1 MSRIETLARRYGRHI
16 GLPWRSDLAGPER
29 AIFIVYDNADER
41 RLRLRLPSFETIT
54 REAGHTWLEFD
65 LTTAFAQWMA
75 GVDYH
80 ESYFEEPT
88 DLEMQ
93 LDTGFLR
100 HLTDRL
106 RDVLRSPDAD
116 EDAVVAI
123 YGVAALFGLVRLSA
137 LLKGVES
144 DVRGRLVVFF
154 PGEHEGNTY
163 RLLNARDG
171 WNYLAVPITLNEDR
185 GIYQA

>member
-1 MSRIETLARRYGRHI
+1 MSRIETLARRYGSHI

-29 AIFIVYDNADER
+29 AIFVVYDSADER
-41 RLRLRLPSFETIT
+41 RLRLRLPDFETIT

-65 LTTAFAQWMA
+65 LTAAFARWMA
-75 GVDYH
+75 GVDYR
-80 ESYFEEPT
+80 ESYFEEPE

-93 LDTGFLR
+93 LDKGFLR
-100 HLTDRL
+100 HLTDQL
-106 RDVLRSPDAD
+106 REVLGSPDAN

-123 YGVAALFGLVRLSA
+123 YGVASLFGLVRLSA
-137 LLKGVES
+137 LLKEVES
-144 DVRGRLVVFF
+144 HVRGRLVVFF